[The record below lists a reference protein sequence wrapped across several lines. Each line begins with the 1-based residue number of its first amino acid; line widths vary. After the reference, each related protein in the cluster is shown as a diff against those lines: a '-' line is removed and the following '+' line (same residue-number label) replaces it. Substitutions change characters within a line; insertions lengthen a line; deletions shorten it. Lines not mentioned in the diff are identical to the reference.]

1 MDITKY
7 RKLIVALGAAI
18 GVLVAVSADGTV
30 DTSDAIEAVV
40 AFLGAL
46 GVYTV
51 PNTPLEQ

>member
-7 RKLIVALGAAI
+7 RKLIVALGAAV

-51 PNTPLEQ
+51 PNTPLER